1 MSIVHNKDIGT
12 KQKAL
17 AINLDR
23 KIYGSFAEIGAGQDV
38 AANFFKAGASSGTI
52 AKTMSAY
59 DMTFSDAIYGAQQGR
74 RYVSEPR
81 LISMLEREY
90 GLLIE
95 RLAEQRGTTT
105 TFFAF
110 SDTIS
115 ALNYHKTND
124 GHGWMGVRFQLEPDG
139 EFNDV
144 VLHVKLL
151 DNDNNLQQQ
160 AVGILG
166 VNLIYA
172 CFYYHEIPPV
182 FLLSLMDNLSKDR
195 IQIDMIRFEGPGF
208 TKVDNRLMSLHL
220 VKYGFS
226 DVAVFGPDGK
236 NLQPSEALYKKHIV
250 VVRGRF
256 RPIINVHLD
265 MLHTGVKQFMQEP
278 DVDKTNIVV
287 ITELT
292 LQSLKERNADQTAEI
307 DEKDFLDRVDILCS
321 LGQTVLIS
329 NFHEYYKL
337 VAYLSKITKLKLG
350 VVLGYP
356 NLEYIFSEEHYGDL
370 PGGILESFATL
381 FSRKVKLFIYPTL
394 RDGVIYNCLRF
405 NLPPH
410 LIDLYRYLIAN
421 DKIEDIRHYN
431 ENNLHVQTDK
441 VLQLIRQGAPGWE
454 EYVPPEVAAMIK
466 DRRLF
471 GYAGDGP
478 GTGATGN
485 GETTGNGEGTH
496 NGGETSNGQ
505 GTGKDPG
512 KVVDAA

>member
-1 MSIVHNKDIGT
+1 MNTVHNTDIGT

-17 AINLDR
+17 AINLNP

-59 DMTFSDAIYGAQQGR
+59 DMVVSDAIYGALKVR

-81 LISMLEREY
+81 LMAMLDHEY
-90 GLLIE
+90 SLLIE
-95 RLAEQRGTTT
+95 RLAAQRGDTT

-110 SDTIS
+110 SNTMS
-115 ALNYHKTND
+115 ALNYQKTNE
-124 GHGWMGVRFQLEPDG
+124 GHGWMGVRFQLEPNG

-160 AVGILG
+160 AVGVLG
-166 VNLIYA
+166 VNLMYA
-172 CFYYHEIPPV
+172 CFYYHEIAPV
-182 FLLSLMDNLSKDR
+182 FLLSLMDDLSRDR
-195 IQIDMIRFEGPGF
+195 IQIDMIRFEGPMF
-208 TKVDNRLMSLHL
+208 SKVDNRLMSLHL

-236 NLQPSEALYKKHIV
+236 NQQPSEVLYKKHIV
-250 VVRGRF
+250 VIRGRF

-265 MLHTGVKQFMQEP
+265 MLNTGVKQFMQES
-278 DVDKTNIVV
+278 DVDKENVMVV
-287 ITELT
+287 TELT
-292 LQSLKERNADQTAEI
+292 LQALKERDAAESDEI

-356 NLEYIFSEEHYGDL
+356 NLEYIFSEEHYLDL

-394 RDGVIYNCLRF
+394 RDGVIWNCLRF
-405 NLPPH
+405 HPPPH

-421 DKIEDIRHYN
+421 NKIEDIRHYN
-431 ENNLHVQTDK
+431 ENNLSVQTDK
-441 VLQLIRQGAPGWE
+441 VLQLIKQGAEGWE

-466 DRRLF
+466 DRCLF
-471 GYAGDGP
+471 GYSC
-478 GTGATGN
+478 
-485 GETTGNGEGTH
+485 ETKPTKEGI
-496 NGGETSNGQ
+496 
-505 GTGKDPG
+505 
-512 KVVDAA
+512 A